1 MEDLIAERGLT
12 LIGVAVANLDDD
24 DAMQLTLP
32 FDHRA
37 DPSLDATLDAVRE
50 RFGSKLLTRASH
62 LGHDPFLTV
71 PMLPD

>member
-1 MEDLIAERGLT
+1 M
-12 LIGVAVANLDDD
+12 ANLDDD
-24 DAMQLTLP
+24 DVLQLTLP

-37 DPSLDATLDAVRE
+37 DPQLDATLDAVRD

-62 LGHDPFLTV
+62 LGRDPFVTV